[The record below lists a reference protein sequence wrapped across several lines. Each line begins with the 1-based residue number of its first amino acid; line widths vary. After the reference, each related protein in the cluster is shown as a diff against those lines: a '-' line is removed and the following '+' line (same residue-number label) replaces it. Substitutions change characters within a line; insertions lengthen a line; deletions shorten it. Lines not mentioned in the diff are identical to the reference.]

1 MIFDK
6 FNVNIW
12 KSATL
17 PSLAFRIY
25 RSNYLGK
32 FQIPRIT
39 SILYDE
45 IKSGF
50 TGGSTDMFI
59 PYSDKPVYCYD
70 VNSLYPYVMAEMDMP
85 VGKITYFDGDIL
97 QIDPEAFGFFDVE
110 ITTPEDINIPILQT
124 HARTDNGYRTI
135 SPKGTWRGMYFSE
148 EIKNARKFGYKF
160 KVLRGY
166 RFEKAKIFKGYITEL
181 YSIKENS
188 LKTDAMYLISKLLMN
203 SLFGRFS
210 MDYKF
215 NTNEIVSGENFDVM
229 TKSNLFLIYDFLDL
243 GEDNKLVTY
252 EKFDLKRLEQYENDF
267 QESNSAN
274 VSIPISAA
282 ITAYARIHMSQFK
295 IPNQDFKLFYT
306 DTDSIFIDKPLDKS
320 MIGKELGKMKLE
332 YILEKSIF
340 ITSKIYGGQIQG
352 EDKSIC
358 KIKGY
363 KEKVSIKDLE
373 KLLIKDKKLELFH
386 EKWFKD
392 LAEGNI
398 QIVKNPYNLA
408 VTDNKRKLVYENNI
422 LVGTEP
428 YSISTNSNGE
438 NQIDNN

>member
-1 MIFDK
+1 
-6 FNVNIW
+6 
-12 KSATL
+12 
-17 PSLAFRIY
+17 
-25 RSNYLGK
+25 
-32 FQIPRIT
+32 
-39 SILYDE
+39 
-45 IKSGF
+45 
-50 TGGSTDMFI
+50 
-59 PYSDKPVYCYD
+59 
-70 VNSLYPYVMAEMDMP
+70 
-85 VGKITYFDGDIL
+85 
-97 QIDPEAFGFFDVE
+97 
-110 ITTPEDINIPILQT
+110 
-124 HARTDNGYRTI
+124 
-135 SPKGTWRGMYFSE
+135 
-148 EIKNARKFGYKF
+148 
-160 KVLRGY
+160 
-166 RFEKAKIFKGYITEL
+166 
-181 YSIKENS
+181 
-188 LKTDAMYLISKLLMN
+188 MYLISKLLMN

-215 NTNEIVSGENFDVM
+215 NTNEVVSGESFDVM

-243 GEDNKLVTY
+243 GEENKLVTY
-252 EKFDLKRLEQYENDF
+252 EKFDNNRVIEYYNDF

-295 IPNQDFKLFYT
+295 LPDQNYKLYYT
-306 DTDSIFIDKPLDKS
+306 DTDSIFIDKPLPS
-320 MIGKELGKMKLE
+320 SYIGKELGKMKLE

-340 ITSKIYGGQIQG
+340 IASKVYGGQIQG

-373 KLLIKDKKLELFH
+373 KLQIKDEKLELFH